1 MIPLTA
7 LIDDIDFDA
16 LVEIARGNLPT
27 LAPVWTDYNYS
38 DPGITLIELL
48 SWIADSQIYS
58 IGRDRTDER
67 AQMASLLGIASE
79 GAHPSV
85 GELYPREKIGAHQ
98 TVPAGARL
106 TPVGACAPRLEIAVA
121 TPLWPVEI
129 AAITVETESGSVDHT
144 ATNAQPRASYAP
156 FGDPPSSD
164 AVLRVVLAGTLDA
177 GMVGVSLGFEIEDD
191 ATDGRDAL
199 GGVEIT
205 CLAPDGG
212 EDEVTVETDTTEGM
226 RRSGVMIL
234 KFPAATGA
242 GAEQVLLFRSA
253 KDALVPRLLRITTNA
268 LPIAQRATLAPPP
281 FAGTGRPGQNIVI
294 EPLTLFESD
303 EAAEGL
309 VWRLVQSETG
319 LALDVRVQDGTR
331 AQSWTLGELRDAGP
345 EDEWYELVEQPDGS
359 RMEILFGN
367 GINGRRPPLD
377 AQILVG
383 MVLSAGAGGDLA
395 AGIEWKL
402 DGGRIGWRNWEPIGG
417 GKDSDDLGDRLS
429 RLRIRL
435 RDERTLATSAQIEAA
450 ALDLSNAYGVKR
462 AAIVEGWEPGRR
474 RPASAATR
482 TLLVTRKSE
491 GVETEDWR
499 RAIARELSPRIAL
512 TERFLVASPVWRDL
526 RVRVRAV
533 AMAGRVPASVAA
545 DIRNE
550 LADRLLP
557 TGSKGESWPLGQ
569 DVTAMAVGGWIRRL
583 AGVAAVTELALLDAA
598 GRAITGGTLALAC
611 NELPRLVAEADD
623 VRVDSGAVR

>member
-1 MIPLTA
+1 MIPLSA
-7 LIDDIDFDA
+7 PIDDIDFDA
-16 LVEIARGNLPT
+16 LVEIARSNLPT
-27 LAPVWTDYNYS
+27 LAPEWTDYNYS

-58 IGRDRTDER
+58 IGRDRADER

-79 GAHPSV
+79 GAHPAV
-85 GELYPREKIGAHQ
+85 GELYPPDGIGAHQ
-98 TVPAGARL
+98 TIPADTRV
-106 TPVGACAPRLEIAVA
+106 TPVGTCAPRLEVAVA

-129 AAITVETESGSVDHT
+129 AAITVETEGGSVDHT

-164 AVLRVVLAGTLDA
+164 AVLRVALAGTLDA
-177 GMVGVSLGFEIEDD
+177 GMVSVSLGFELEED
-191 ATDGRDAL
+191 AADGRDAL

-212 EDEVTVETDTTEGM
+212 EDEVAVETDTTDGM
-226 RRSGVMIL
+226 RNSGVMIL
-234 KFPAATGA
+234 RFPAVTGA

-253 KDALVPRLLRITTNA
+253 KDALVPRLLRISTNA
-268 LPIAQRATLAPPP
+268 IPVAQRATLAPPP
-281 FAGTGRPGQNIVI
+281 FAGTGRPGQKVEI
-294 EPLTLFESD
+294 EPLSLFAAD
-303 EAAEGL
+303 EAAEGE
-309 VWRLVQSETG
+309 VWRLVQREAG
-319 LALDVRVQDGTR
+319 LALDVRVQEGGQAR
-331 AQSWTLGELRDAGP
+331 LWTPGELRNAGP
-345 EDEWYELVEQPDGS
+345 EDERYELTEQADGS
-359 RMEILFGN
+359 RIEILFGN

-377 AQILVG
+377 AQILIG
-383 MVLSAGAGGDLA
+383 MVLSAGAGGNIA
-395 AGIEWKL
+395 SGIEWKL
-402 DGGRIGWRNWEPIGG
+402 DGYRISWVNREASTG
-417 GKDSDDLGDRLS
+417 GKDADDLADRLA

-462 AAIVEGWEPGRR
+462 ATIVEGWEPGRR

-482 TLLVTRKSE
+482 TLLVTRKGE
-491 GVETEDWR
+491 GPETEDWR

-512 TERFLVASPVWRDL
+512 TERFLVASPVWREL

-533 AMAGRVPASVAA
+533 AVAGRVPAAVAE

-557 TGSKGESWPLGQ
+557 SGSKGENWPLGQ

-583 AGVAAVTELALLDAA
+583 PGVAAVTELALLDAS
-598 GRAITGGTLALAC
+598 GRSIEGGNLALAC
-611 NELPRLVAEADD
+611 NELPLLVAQADD
-623 VRVDSGAVR
+623 VRVDAGSVR